1 MTIYAYARV
10 STLDQHLE
18 RQLQAFKDAGY
29 NLADKNIF
37 KDKQSGKDM
46 NRPGVQELLQ
56 RLKPGDTLVIQD
68 LDRLGRCDE
77 VEEVYFNALI
87 KHKINFVCL
96 ECDLLNLVHPLDDLE
111 LAMKKAFFLFMNF
124 MAKKEREKI
133 QYRQQQGIRVARA
146 KGVKFGRPSVA
157 YDMQQ
162 LNNVYDKYISGALK
176 VNECCKLLGVGRT
189 SFYKLIKEKELKLN
203 ADLSN

>member
-10 STLDQHLE
+10 STLDQHLD
-18 RQLQAFKDAGY
+18 RQLQAFRDAGY
-29 NLADKNIF
+29 NLADANIF
-37 KDKQSGKDM
+37 KDKLSGKDM
-46 NRPGVQELLQ
+46 NRPGVQEVLK

-68 LDRLGRCDE
+68 LDRLGRCAE
-77 VEEVYFNALI
+77 VEDVYFNALI
-87 KHKINFVCL
+87 KNKINFVCL
-96 ECDLLNLVHPLDDLE
+96 ECELLNLVHPIDDLE

-124 MAKKEREKI
+124 MSKKEREKI
-133 QYRQQQGIRVARA
+133 QYRQRQGVKVAKA
-146 KGVKFGRPSVA
+146 KGVKFGRPSVS
-157 YDMQQ
+157 YDQQQ

-189 SFYKLIKEKELKLN
+189 SFYKLLKEKELKLN